1 MIEFLNNLDTSIFLA
16 INGHHSPFFDSFMT
30 LFTGRF
36 IWVPMYIMVA
46 WLLFHK
52 NRWQSGIIYLLCV
65 ALAVTLTDQTCAT
78 IIRPV
83 VERLR
88 PSNLHNPLHHLV
100 YIVDGYR
107 GGSYGFPSCHAANSF
122 ALASFLILF
131 VRRRSFTLFIL
142 SWAVINSYSRLYLGV
157 HYPGDLLVGAIIGTF
172 FGILCHNFAH
182 QLILRFPGI
191 LPSSTLAEGCR
202 LLSPSIPS
210 LPSSHTS
217 TPSLSATTSPLSL
230 PALSSLSVS
239 TLLIAIFA
247 LTLLTITLLSL

>member
-1 MIEFLNNLDTSIFLA
+1 MIEFLNNLDTNLFLFL
-16 INGHHSPFFDSFMT
+16 NGPHSAFFDTFMT

-52 NRWQSGIIYLLCV
+52 KRWQEGITYLLCL
-65 ALAVTLTDQTCAT
+65 ALAITMTDQTCAT

-88 PSNLHNPLHHLV
+88 PSNIDNAISSMT
-100 YIVDGYR
+100 YIVNGYR

-131 VRRRSFTLFIL
+131 VRRRRFTAFIL
-142 SWAVINSYSRLYLGV
+142 FWATVNSYSRLYLGV
-157 HYPGDLLVGAIIGTF
+157 HYPGDLLVGGIIGSA
-172 FGILCHNFAH
+172 FGILCYNFAR
-182 QLILRFPGI
+182 QIILRLPGV

-202 LLSPSIPS
+202 LLSSS
-210 LPSSHTS
+210 LPGPTS
-217 TPSLSATTSPLSL
+217 QRDASLTQSLSATTLIVATFSITILI
-230 PALSSLSVS
+230 
-239 TLLIAIFA
+239 IAI
-247 LTLLTITLLSL
+247 LSF